1 MATECTPNYNLDLYA
16 GTDKPN
22 LRDQYNAAMGK
33 IDTQMKTN
41 ADGIT
46 NANANVI
53 TLQTQVKQNT
63 NDIAALESTV
73 ETHGTQITDVQ
84 ETADDALSLA
94 QTNETDVTQL
104 KTQMGTAN
112 TNIESLQSTTADLD
126 SRIKALNTE
135 VDGKAPTDHSSTA
148 TTFGLGSG
156 SEYGHVKLSDAAG
169 STNVNNGT
177 AATPLAVQNA
187 MDTVE
192 TQNSLDGFDVQV
204 ITSGFLDPRISLS
217 SGGWVKLIT
226 HNGAGSANI
235 NELRCN
241 NQTSEITYVPIINL
255 ADYGFQFT
263 GTDYVLSNVVMTT
276 DAMNV
281 RMMRISRGSDGN
293 PQLQI
298 QIPNNTDW
306 TFAGQLTFSYTTAG
320 ARMLSEGI
328 MPLAED
334 ADIKYIL
341 G

>member
-1 MATECTPNYNLDLYA
+1 MATEYTPNYNLDLYA

-33 IDTQMKTN
+33 IDRQMKTN

-73 ETHGTQITDVQ
+73 ETHGTQIANIQ

-94 QTNETDVTQL
+94 HTNETDVTQL

-112 TNIESLQSTTADLD
+112 TNIESLQSTTADLGNQ
-126 SRIKALNTE
+126 IKSLNAE

-187 MDTVE
+187 MNTVE
-192 TQNSLDGFDVQV
+192 TENSLDGFDVQV
-204 ITSGFLDPRISLS
+204 ITSGFLDPRISLG

-226 HNGAGSANI
+226 HNGAGSVNI

-241 NQTSEITYVPIINL
+241 NQTSEITYVPIIDL

-263 GTDYVLSNVVMTT
+263 GTDYVLNNVVMTT
-276 DAMNV
+276 DALNV
-281 RMMRISRGSDGN
+281 RMMRLIRGSDGN

-298 QIPNNTDW
+298 QIPNNTNW
-306 TFAGQLTFSYTTAG
+306 TFTGQLTFIYTTAG